1 MDSRLLSGIGAGPD
15 SGSYTD
21 LNRLNQ
27 LKVGKDR
34 DGEANIRKVAQEF
47 ESLFLNEMLKSMRSA
62 NEALGDGNFMNSQ
75 TTKQYQDMYDQQ
87 LSVSLSKNAGGIGL
101 ADVLVRQLSKMKQG
115 SRGNGENP
123 FARVAENGAGRWPSN
138 PSAQAGKALPM
149 PEAGRDDSK
158 LLNQRRLALPGKL
171 AERMLAGIV
180 PPPRRP
186 PARCRA
192 WARTATCRRRA
203 TRRRAAAVSP
213 PMASTARAAG
223 ASPSRRWPGASRCS
237 PRPTS
242 SSPPC
247 CRWPRRP
254 PSGSASMPA
263 TWWPR
268 PRWRP
273 AGANRSSASRMAA
286 AATTCSA
293 SRPAA
298 AGMVPRRALT
308 TEYEGGKA
316 VKEVAAFRS
325 YSSFEQSFH
334 DYVSFLQ
341 GNDRYQNALD
351 SAANPERFMQELQ
364 RAGYAT
370 DPQYARKVAQI
381 ARQMQT
387 YQAVAAAGTPPLG

>member
-1 MDSRLLSGIGAGPD
+1 
-15 SGSYTD
+15 
-21 LNRLNQ
+21 
-27 LKVGKDR
+27 
-34 DGEANIRKVAQEF
+34 
-47 ESLFLNEMLKSMRSA
+47 
-62 NEALGDGNFMNSQ
+62 
-75 TTKQYQDMYDQQ
+75 
-87 LSVSLSKNAGGIGL
+87 
-101 ADVLVRQLSKMKQG
+101 
-115 SRGNGENP
+115 
-123 FARVAENGAGRWPSN
+123 
-138 PSAQAGKALPM
+138 M

-180 PPPRRP
+180 P
-186 PARCRA
+186 
-192 WARTATCRRRA
+192 
-203 TRRRAAAVSP
+203 S
-213 PMASTARAAG
+213 
-223 ASPSRRWPGASRCS
+223 ASPAASQMQSLGQDSYLPAQSCPAASRRGFSTDGVDSQGSRRIARRRWPGASRCS
-237 PRPTS
+237 PPPTN

-273 AGANRSSASRMAA
+273 AGVNRSSASRMAA
-286 AATTCSA
+286 APQPVRHQDRQPLGWCLGARPHHRTKATRRQGGQGGRGVPLLLVVRGRA
-293 SRPAA
+293 S
-298 AGMVPRRALT
+298 T
-308 TEYEGGKA
+308 T
-316 VKEVAAFRS
+316 
-325 YSSFEQSFH
+325 
-334 DYVSFLQ
+334 VSFLQ